1 MKSKSPNPPP
11 LDKALT
17 SESLSKHSVVFMNT
31 LHSGGI
37 PAKDVLNNNYDI
49 IIAGAGLAGL
59 SLAYRLKSQQPN
71 MRLLILDETPKL
83 TADKTWSFHSEDIE
97 DLAPWR
103 DFISYSWP
111 QYQVQF
117 SFART
122 VDKNYYTI
130 SSQHFFSKM
139 TEILGADLQLGKKIV
154 ETQANRVVTDAGE
167 IFSAQIVID
176 ARLNLK
182 CSATEAKNSAW
193 GYQKFLGLELKMQE
207 KHGLQNPILMD
218 ATVEQKDG
226 YRFMY
231 VLPYSE
237 DQLLIEDT
245 HYSNS
250 PELNVQEYTEE
261 ILKYAQSRGWMIS
274 AELRSEI
281 GVLPIPTTRWGV
293 DLADKSA
300 VLKIGSGAGFYH
312 PVTGYSFLWCVR
324 VANTLAE
331 IKNPSRQSYSAAL
344 LKLQKELNRNTSFYL
359 MLNKLLFYGADTS
372 NRKNI
377 FQRFYK
383 LPESTIGRFY
393 ASKTSLADKFRIMIG
408 RPPISVASAWKA
420 LLKKRCEQ

>member
-1 MKSKSPNPPP
+1 
-11 LDKALT
+11 
-17 SESLSKHSVVFMNT
+17 MNT
-31 LHSGGI
+31 PHSGGI
-37 PAKDVLNNNYDI
+37 PAKNVLNNNYDI
-49 IIAGAGLAGL
+49 IIIGAGLAGL
-59 SLAYRLKSQQPN
+59 SLAYRLKNQQPN
-71 MRLLILDETPKL
+71 IRLLILDETLKL
-83 TADKTWSFHSEDIE
+83 TADKTWSFHSEDIK

-111 QYQVQF
+111 QYQVEF
-117 SFART
+117 SYLRT
-122 VDKNYYTI
+122 IDKSYYTI

-139 TEILGADLQLGKKIV
+139 TDFLGADLRLGKKV
-154 ETQANRVVTDAGE
+154 VQVQVNRVVTDAGE
-167 IFSAQIVID
+167 IFSAPIVID
-176 ARLNLK
+176 ARLSLNFSLTK
-182 CSATEAKNSAW
+182 AKDHAW

-218 ATVEQKDG
+218 ATVDQKDG

-250 PELNVQEYTEE
+250 PELNVKEYTEE
-261 ILKYAQSRGWMIS
+261 ILNYAKSKGWNVS
-274 AELRSEI
+274 SQLRSEI
-281 GVLPIPTTRWGV
+281 GVLPIPTTRWV
-293 DLADKSA
+293 ADLAEKSA

-324 VANTLAE
+324 VANALAE
-331 IKNPSRQSYSAAL
+331 IKNPSRETYSAAL

>member
-1 MKSKSPNPPP
+1 M
-11 LDKALT
+11 T
-17 SESLSKHSVVFMNT
+17 SESLSEHSGVVMNT
-31 LHSGGI
+31 PHSGGI
-37 PAKDVLNNNYDI
+37 PAKKVTNNNFDI

-59 SLAYRLKSQQPN
+59 SLAYRLKNQQPH
-71 MRLLILDETPKL
+71 MRLLILDKTPKL
-83 TADKTWSFHSEDIE
+83 TGDKTWSFHSEDIK
-97 DLAPWR
+97 DLKPWQ

-111 QYQVQF
+111 KYQVQF
-117 SFART
+117 SFGRT
-122 VDKNYYTI
+122 VDKSYYTI

-139 TEILGADLQLGKKIV
+139 TEILGADLQLGKKVV
-154 ETQANRVVTDAGE
+154 ETQANSVVTEAGE
-167 IFSAQIVID
+167 IFFASIVID
-176 ARLNLK
+176 ARLSLN
-182 CSATEAKNSAW
+182 SSFTEAKKFAW

-218 ATVEQKDG
+218 ANVDQKDG

-250 PELNVQEYTEE
+250 PDLNVNEYTEE
-261 ILKYAQSRGWMIS
+261 ILNYAQNRGWNVS
-274 AELRSEI
+274 SQLRSEI
-281 GVLPIPTTRWGV
+281 GVLPIPTTKWV
-293 DLADKSA
+293 SELAEKSA

-324 VANTLAE
+324 VANALAE
-331 IKNPSRQSYSAAL
+331 IKNPSWETYSEAL
-344 LKLQKELNRNTSFYL
+344 LNLQKELNRNTSFYL

-393 ASKTSLADKFRIMIG
+393 AAHTSLADKFRIMIG
-408 RPPISVASAWKA
+408 RPPISVVSAWKA
-420 LLKKRCEQ
+420 LLKKGVNNKV